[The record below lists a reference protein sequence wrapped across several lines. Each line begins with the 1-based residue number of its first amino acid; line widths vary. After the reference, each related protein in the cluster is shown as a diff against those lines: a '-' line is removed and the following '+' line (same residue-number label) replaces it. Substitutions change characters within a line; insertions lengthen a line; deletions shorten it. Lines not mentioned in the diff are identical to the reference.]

1 MFKNILL
8 ATDGSEHAF
17 RAAIKAAEVAKLSDD
32 ANITIIYVVDG
43 STSKSDVLSDGSK
56 EAVYER
62 RLRKIRPTEE
72 ILKQKQINY
81 TVEILKGEPGPEI
94 VRYANKQHFDIVV
107 IGSRGLNKLQE
118 MVLGSVSHKV
128 AKRVECPVMIVK

>member
-81 TVEILKGEPGPEI
+81 TLEILKGEPGPEI